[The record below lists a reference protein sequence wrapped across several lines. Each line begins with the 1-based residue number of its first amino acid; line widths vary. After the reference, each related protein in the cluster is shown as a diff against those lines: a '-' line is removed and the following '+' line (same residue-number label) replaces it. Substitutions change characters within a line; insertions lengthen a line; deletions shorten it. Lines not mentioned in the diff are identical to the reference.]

1 MTLSLYGWHQPTF
14 LERPHEKALNW
25 WREADPAVLASLPAE
40 SLDVSSHICPLPAF
54 QDRPN
59 WGQHWEHPAVSTHL
73 PGPWERRTCW
83 VFEATG
89 LVGMEWPTRGESSCF
104 GQTSSWSRL
113 ASWVGQ
119 RLCGPWGKGQK
130 APPSSCSRT
139 KQLPGLS
146 LYPSLKWGV
155 ARTQGWAA
163 RAGTLA
169 DFHPSLHTSSFPQDL
184 ISKILCLSASAE
196 KTLRQF
202 NACSLDHLLLRRP
215 QANLKPGRQT
225 L

>member
-89 LVGMEWPTRGESSCF
+89 LVGMEWPSRGESSCF

-130 APPSSCSRT
+130 APPFILQPHKTASRPQSVSLPQVGCGKNTRLGCPSRNTGGFPPFPSHFFFSSRSH
-139 KQLPGLS
+139 
-146 LYPSLKWGV
+146 LKDLV
-155 ARTQGWAA
+155 
-163 RAGTLA
+163 
-169 DFHPSLHTSSFPQDL
+169 SF
-184 ISKILCLSASAE
+184 CLSWKNS
-196 KTLRQF
+196 
-202 NACSLDHLLLRRP
+202 
-215 QANLKPGRQT
+215 QT
-225 L
+225 I